1 MPCGRNEGP
10 PRPSDG
16 SGPFRRPPREGEALS
31 GSSRFRAVLG
41 TALCAALLAS
51 APVPASTLLMDLE
64 SGRTLLAE
72 DADVPE
78 EASGLLPLLAAFTAL
93 ETAREKGV
101 SPNAAVPNPWDANG
115 PGVSLADLV
124 RIVLMN
130 GSRPALDALPQ
141 ALGESPESFDA
152 RMTDAARGAGMRS
165 AEFSLACGAASPCRT
180 SARDVTLLARSLIT
194 RHPQTRM
201 WMSSTGIE
209 LPGVPEQETSNLFMK
224 RSTAIS
230 GVFVSAD
237 ASCAAVLAE
246 NPRRS
251 GPRVRQLLVV
261 ALGAQGRGALRDR
274 VSSLLLRGW
283 RDFETLLIYEE
294 GARVAE
300 LPVLMGAKRTVSALA
315 DRSVFATL
323 SRERMFELGA
333 GAFEYRVRYSSPII
347 APVRSGDRLGE
358 AVVLE
363 DGREIAS
370 CGLLA
375 AEDVPEGDLRT
386 RFMDRLSA
394 AFGASDEAAPPPASP

>member
-1 MPCGRNEGP
+1 MP
-10 PRPSDG
+10 
-16 SGPFRRPPREGEALS
+16 
-31 GSSRFRAVLG
+31 V
-41 TALCAALLAS
+41 
-51 APVPASTLLMDLE
+51 
-64 SGRTLLAE
+64 E
-72 DADVPE
+72 DIHI
-78 EASGLLPLLAAFTAL
+78 
-93 ETAREKGV
+93 
-101 SPNAAVPNPWDANG
+101 
-115 PGVSLADLV
+115 LV
-124 RIVLMN
+124 
-130 GSRPALDALPQ
+130 
-141 ALGESPESFDA
+141 
-152 RMTDAARGAGMRS
+152 
-165 AEFSLACGAASPCRT
+165 C
-180 SARDVTLLARSLIT
+180 
-194 RHPQTRM
+194 
-201 WMSSTGIE
+201 
-209 LPGVPEQETSNLFMK
+209 
-224 RSTAIS
+224 
-230 GVFVSAD
+230 
-237 ASCAAVLAE
+237 
-246 NPRRS
+246 
-251 GPRVRQLLVV
+251 
-261 ALGAQGRGALRDR
+261 
-274 VSSLLLRGW
+274 GW